1 MSSYLIAIMTLLTG
15 RNKRRVSC
23 PCACCANGR
32 ETPVP
37 RYFLKEYCCIFEE
50 TTLFVEFYVVGIR
63 LYIRVLSESPPLLET
78 LSELATDHA
87 HYFTLDD
94 DDQLHYM
101 EMMARWVFVSR
112 GKEETISPRLSAQS
126 V

>member
-1 MSSYLIAIMTLLTG
+1 MTLPTG
-15 RNKRRVSC
+15 RNKRCVSC
-23 PCACCANGR
+23 PCACCAAGR

-37 RYFLKEYCCIFEE
+37 RYFFKEHYCIFEE
-50 TTLFVEFYVVGIR
+50 ATLHVEFYVVGIR
-63 LYIRVLSESPPLLET
+63 LYIRVLSENPPILET

-87 HYFTLDD
+87 HYFTLSD

-101 EMMARWVFVSR
+101 EMMARWVFVNR
-112 GKEETISPRLSAQS
+112 GKEEAVSPKLSFQS

>member
-1 MSSYLIAIMTLLTG
+1 MTLLIG
-15 RNKRRVSC
+15 RNKRHVSC
-23 PCACCANGR
+23 PCACCTAGR

-37 RYFLKEYCCIFEE
+37 RYFFKEHRCIFEE
-50 TTLFVEFYVVGIR
+50 TTLHVEFYVAGIR
-63 LYIRVLSESPPLLET
+63 LYIRVLSENPPVLET

-87 HYFTLDD
+87 HYFALSN

-101 EMMARWVFVSR
+101 DMMARWVFVNRS
-112 GKEETISPRLSAQS
+112 KDKAISPKLSAQT

>member
-1 MSSYLIAIMTLLTG
+1 MTSQTG
-15 RNKRRVSC
+15 RNKQHISC
-23 PCACCANGR
+23 PCACCAAGR

-37 RYFLKEYCCIFEE
+37 RYFYKEHCCTFEE
-50 TTLFVEFYVVGIR
+50 IALFVEFYVVGIR
-63 LYIRVLSESPPLLET
+63 LYIRVLSENPPALET

-87 HYFTLDD
+87 HYFTLSD

-101 EMMARWVFVSR
+101 EIMARWVFVNR
-112 GKEETISPRLSAQS
+112 GKEETVSPKLSFRS

>member
-1 MSSYLIAIMTLLTG
+1 M
-15 RNKRRVSC
+15 
-23 PCACCANGR
+23 
-32 ETPVP
+32 P
-37 RYFLKEYCCIFEE
+37 RYFFKEHHCTFEE

-63 LYIRVLSESPPLLET
+63 LYIRVLCENPPILET

-87 HYFTLDD
+87 HYFTLND

-101 EMMARWVFVSR
+101 EMMARWVFVNR
-112 GKEETISPRLSAQS
+112 KQELAINPKLSAQS